1 MERRTGLERRRDS
14 DSCPLSPECADK
26 LIKGHEVLLNRVEK
40 MESQLSEIHDRFV
53 HAKGF
58 LSGMRLGAASVFFLL
73 ASFIIMIYGVLSGK
87 ISLKDLIASLF

>member
-26 LIKGHEVLLNRVEK
+26 LIKGHEVLLNRVEI
-40 MESQLSEIHDRFV
+40 MEKQLSEIHDRFV

-58 LSGMRLGAASVFFLL
+58 ISGMRLGAASVFVLIM
-73 ASFIIMIYGVLSGK
+73 SFVVMLYGVLSGK
-87 ISLKDLIASLF
+87 ISIKDLIPSLF